1 MVLGFV
7 HFFIVSKMN
16 YYASLYIYN
25 CSYLITKPLCSDFED
40 IGKRVEMY
48 YKTIWLKDS
57 YIAAIFFT
65 ELNNGKSL
73 KLDIYKITQITYRED
88 IEKYDIN
95 IINFNTDVSM
105 SDFFKLNE
113 KKLCFISTEGT
124 KNDSTRKLHILLF
137 HFYDNYT
144 KMKMRSYSFDINN
157 YIFIKELSG
166 YFYNNYL
173 VFATT
178 SILKKETMDSD
189 DLINY
194 FSVFMIFGYPNG
206 TNNIKD
212 ISYLFSDYENF
223 NPNINFVSF
232 LYEDCVIDNN
242 IFGYIPDDKIIFI
255 SNPNEILL
263 FKENEEE
270 SLIEN
275 NSTLY
280 SNETYRLKQ
289 NKDLTKTSKLYYFE
303 YQYIIREPDYDDL
316 YANAHDTIT
325 FTSDIDYDFKSEYVP
340 QRFYGKINKL
350 KFKLCYYFCE
360 TCNEIG
366 ISDIDHKCL
375 SYLPLYQYDYWFY
388 NDKGEN
394 NQLHCVPEGYYYD
407 KEEDNI
413 FLCNSTAYKYYFN
426 VTDNRII
433 CFKEAYECP
442 ETYPFLNI
450 TSNECIKPQT
460 PPTTIMI
467 KMQTTVINPVP
478 MTYINQFNQVPST
491 TKENIPTSEK
501 KQENEASNINE
512 ISNNIENSY
521 ISSKKW
527 EYNFVNLTKE
537 GIYES
542 LKNTIF
548 TNFPKKGESI
558 TIPTDNNYIFEV
570 TTINNQLNVLKGE
583 KKATIQL

>member
-1 MVLGFV
+1 MDSFYCPINTKRLLQIRNLFIIIFFLLSNLQLIHTAGIECKSNPTLNNEKCFNNLHIFNHKKIRAGHFATTKNGDLIAEFSVDDEENSRIFYGLKNNGENYFTSENGLFEYTLPVTVLDDNVYYFRRYDSINYFVNIGEEGNEYLFSINPYKSFVELQDLKSEHNTRYTWTIKDFFKINEEDIIPNEISLFELKNESAFIMAYYLKSNGDPLGFKKFRLKSFDEDAYEEINYIIDDRQRIRILDSFSLDEEMVLGFV

-88 IEKYDIN
+88 VEKYDIN
-95 IINFNTDVSM
+95 RINFNTDVSM

-144 KMKMRSYSFDINN
+144 KMKMRSYSFDIND

-178 SILKKETMDSD
+178 SILKKEEMDSD

-223 NPNINFVSF
+223 N
-232 LYEDCVIDNN
+232 
-242 IFGYIPDDKIIFI
+242 
-255 SNPNEILL
+255 
-263 FKENEEE
+263 
-270 SLIEN
+270 
-275 NSTLY
+275 
-280 SNETYRLKQ
+280 
-289 NKDLTKTSKLYYFE
+289 
-303 YQYIIREPDYDDL
+303 
-316 YANAHDTIT
+316 
-325 FTSDIDYDFKSEYVP
+325 
-340 QRFYGKINKL
+340 
-350 KFKLCYYFCE
+350 
-360 TCNEIG
+360 
-366 ISDIDHKCL
+366 
-375 SYLPLYQYDYWFY
+375 
-388 NDKGEN
+388 
-394 NQLHCVPEGYYYD
+394 
-407 KEEDNI
+407 
-413 FLCNSTAYKYYFN
+413 
-426 VTDNRII
+426 
-433 CFKEAYECP
+433 
-442 ETYPFLNI
+442 LNI
-450 TSNECIKPQT
+450 
-460 PPTTIMI
+460 
-467 KMQTTVINPVP
+467 
-478 MTYINQFNQVPST
+478 Y
-491 TKENIPTSEK
+491 
-501 KQENEASNINE
+501 
-512 ISNNIENSY
+512 
-521 ISSKKW
+521 
-527 EYNFVNLTKE
+527 
-537 GIYES
+537 
-542 LKNTIF
+542 
-548 TNFPKKGESI
+548 
-558 TIPTDNNYIFEV
+558 
-570 TTINNQLNVLKGE
+570 
-583 KKATIQL
+583 